1 MDEMLSVESLV
12 NYLRIDNPSEIEIT
26 EISRMKDSAIAYCTS
41 YTGMSIDDLMA
52 CDDMKIAVCVIVA
65 DMFDNRNYTVE
76 KCVYHNK
83 LVETILNMH
92 SRNLL

>member
-1 MDEMLSVESLV
+1 MKMDEMLSVESLV

-52 CDDMKIAVCVIVA
+52 CDDMKIAGCVIVA

-76 KCVYHNK
+76 KCVYDNK
-83 LVETILNMH
+83 
-92 SRNLL
+92 

>member
-1 MDEMLSVESLV
+1 MKMDEMLSVESLV

-41 YTGMSIDDLMA
+41 YTGMTIDDLMT

-76 KCVYHNK
+76 KGV
-83 LVETILNMH
+83 
-92 SRNLL
+92 